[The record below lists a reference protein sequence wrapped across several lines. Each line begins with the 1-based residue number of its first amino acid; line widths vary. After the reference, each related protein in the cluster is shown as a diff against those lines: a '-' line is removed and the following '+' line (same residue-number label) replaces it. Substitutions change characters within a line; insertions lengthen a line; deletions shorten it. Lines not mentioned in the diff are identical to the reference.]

1 MLDLSRRERQIMDA
15 LYRAGQATAAEV
27 LAALPDP
34 PSYSGV
40 RTILR
45 VLEKKAHVVHD
56 VQGTQYVYRPVA
68 SGKTVRKSAVRHLIR
83 TFFEGRPER
92 AVSAILARG
101 DVRLSPEDAEELRR
115 LIDRAER
122 RAP

>member
-1 MLDLSRRERQIMDA
+1 VLDLSRRERQIMDV
-15 LYRAGQATAAEV
+15 LFRAGQATAAEV
-27 LAALPDP
+27 LAAIPNP

-45 VLEKKAHVVHD
+45 VLERKRHVVHD

-68 SGKTVRKSAVRHLIR
+68 SEKTVRQSALRHLIR
-83 TFFEGRPER
+83 TFFGGRPER
-92 AVSAILARG
+92 AVTAILSRG

-122 RAP
+122 RTP